1 MGNGQIFLPILYQ
14 MHFTH
19 VRLLDR
25 YLKKDWKV
33 FPPRLFASCIESSGM
48 LPPVIEVLKIG
59 LAIFVPGIC
68 ISLWS
73 KLGENN
79 SYSFRHHGT
88 AIWRLNRDTGHLEK
102 GCRTNFFLHSR
113 AQFIYGDYSTEGNT
127 EKERNG
133 NVVFNWQI
141 HRSVGKYMVRG
152 EVLLRTPAPLSAAD
166 L

>member
-113 AQFIYGDYSTEGNT
+113 ECNFFKQYV
-127 EKERNG
+127 KETPRRKING
-133 NVVFNWQI
+133 NVVFIKWNTHHSFQQQPSET
-141 HRSVGKYMVRG
+141 RF
-152 EVLLRTPAPLSAAD
+152 
-166 L
+166 